1 MRLQQVSKFEVKII
15 SEISKF
21 SILII
26 GQKLPVFASVQ
37 FSVFKSWVTTTVKIW
52 GKREI
57 LETSEFSI
65 LGIGLN
71 QKCRNLWNFRFS
83 SKLCGYL
90 LVFLSVYFF
99 GVFKSSYKQ
108 YQKGGKK
115 NSPRLLSFRFGYR
128 AK

>member
-21 SILII
+21 SILAI

-99 GVFKSSYKQ
+99 GVFKSSYNQ